1 MSESN
6 EITDTQ
12 IRTFRNKFISI
23 SIIFFSG
30 LISIIASISVQND
43 FDQSI
48 NSRDNAIRDAKIGAI
63 SSTIFLSLTLYI
75 FLSELTDDEISLLQR
90 FLLTIAYL
98 IQFMN
103 SILLVIACIYA
114 FSNTS
119 SNNNIQLSS
128 LFSAIIP
135 MASGISFL
143 IVNIPKNYE
152 EEPHN
157 ENEINSI

>member
-12 IRTFRNKFISI
+12 IRTLRNKLISS
-23 SIIFFSG
+23 SIIFFSS

-63 SSTIFLSLTLYI
+63 SSTIFLGLTLYI

-143 IVNIPKNYE
+143 IVNIPKKYE
-152 EEPHN
+152 EESHN
-157 ENEINSI
+157 QNEINSI

>member
-1 MSESN
+1 MSEPN
-6 EITDTQ
+6 EITDMQ
-12 IRTFRNKFISI
+12 IKTLRNKLIS
-23 SIIFFSG
+23 SAIIFFSG

-63 SSTIFLSLTLYI
+63 SSTIFLGLTLYI
-75 FLSELTDDEISLLQR
+75 FLSELKDDEISLLQR
-90 FLLTIAYL
+90 FLLTISYL
-98 IQFMN
+98 IQFIN
-103 SILLVIACIYA
+103 GILLVIACIYA

-143 IVNIPKNYE
+143 IVYIPKNYE
-152 EEPHN
+152 ESHN
-157 ENEINSI
+157 QNEINNI

>member
-1 MSESN
+1 MSELN

-12 IRTFRNKFISI
+12 IKTLRNKLIS
-23 SIIFFSG
+23 SAIIFFSG

-63 SSTIFLSLTLYI
+63 SSTIFLGLTLYI
-75 FLSELTDDEISLLQR
+75 FLSELKDDEISLLQR
-90 FLLTIAYL
+90 FLLTISYL
-98 IQFMN
+98 IQFIN
-103 SILLVIACIYA
+103 GILLVIACIYA

-143 IVNIPKNYE
+143 IVYIPKNYE
-152 EEPHN
+152 EHHN
-157 ENEINSI
+157 QNEINSI